1 MNDITEELP
10 NYMKNTRVSD
20 VTKNIITI
28 YAGRARIC
36 CNTIN
41 ESPRMNIYS
50 AHIDIEIS
58 FAEMPFSSAIIK

>member
-1 MNDITEELP
+1 MLQ
-10 NYMKNTRVSD
+10 
-20 VTKNIITI
+20 KNIITI

-50 AHIDIEIS
+50 AHIDIEVS
-58 FAEMPFSSAIIK
+58 FADAIFLCDNQMINEVNIKELS